1 MDRVPEINLGDID
14 NVQDMSRA
22 LGDLA
27 SQLREVRDSM
37 PADQFRE
44 LNNRLTTARTN
55 LNNAANAV
63 NVARQSYELLTAQVK
78 ATRGAMEAAQNI
90 PDPSVRA
97 SRVQAYQQSLI
108 TLTQQ
113 QTAAAQ
119 DYARATSEASTV
131 QLAALAATRNALDID
146 TRTVARARQG
156 RASMS
161 ALSGAIREL
170 LEKIPGNGHL
180 MRLIARFGLTPLA
193 GWAGAAGLIIG
204 IVRRFY
210 ELDMAAKKFRENTG
224 LLTSQM
230 KFLAKDAREINL
242 SLADYGVSID
252 DAYNAQAALYG
263 AFQTTALITK
273 ESALNLAKWSVNLG
287 LAVAD
292 VAKIKSLFTS
302 ISASLGLSIDDTVL
316 LGVHL
321 AKAGGVA
328 PAQVMKDVAESSEAM
343 LMFMAKSPLALV
355 RATVEARRLGTT
367 IKSVAESAKGFLNY
381 QESISSELEASAI
394 VGVNLNFQ
402 RARELAFDK
411 KIIQSRKEAL
421 RVIEEGVDFTNLS
434 YYAQEQVAKAAQ
446 MTAEE
451 IIKMQNQRK
460 MLNALESSGLA
471 RDIELTKKWKKAL
484 QDVEDVQNGI
494 TGDILEQARAAANV
508 ADRQARLEMLANR
521 LRAAVDRLTDAFMPL
536 AEELFPQLESFVGYV
551 VDQLN
556 ALQVVVV
563 TNADGIRLLVD
574 TLKLFFKGVLFIA
587 REFVAAAT
595 DVATLV
601 YAISDGIGRIRNA
614 LGLGSRAT
622 GQIEEN
628 YNRVSDTARSLNSN
642 ISGIAQNTRSA
653 TSEVSRLG
661 QGTQN
666 VANNSGRVLSR
677 MAMINDQSR
686 RTNTTLSQTERITD
700 RVNRN
705 LQEAANSGLPEAL
718 DRVRYNQDEINQSQ
732 ERGSRGLI
740 WSLYILRAQISAWLS
755 IPRVLESIITKIGNI
770 GVKILEIF
778 KIDTTKFIGTILNI
792 IEKLNNFFGKIKNA
806 FDAIKNSAWVGK
818 LSTAFTKLKTVGGS
832 ILDYFG
838 KYAKYI
844 PIFGKLGLAVGRIA
858 LFFGKWITPIGWIYT
873 VVEAIYFSFKRFGA
887 LFESSEWINGKWYE
901 KIWLGIQTVGLVLY
915 DVLVSPFVKAYE
927 AISDWLGSSP
937 SPLGLEIVDGIA
949 SCGKMIFNSLITP
962 FTTAWKKIKEWRGAS
977 PSVLGLAINTGIAS
991 TNFKIFNSLI
1001 SPFSQAWKWIEE
1013 NKPDTEG
1020 LYGRPPDIAANAVRT
1035 VTHVIETRVSSEVN
1049 ISGIQELKTS
1059 NQQLIQVINTL
1070 IQVLRD
1076 STPRLGDTENRNIT
1090 GTSQPME
1097 AAINRL
1103 TDALRNGRINAVM
1116 DPRAAASAIAT
1127 ATN

>member
-1 MDRVPEINLGDID
+1 MDKIDLDDIN
-14 NVQDMSRA
+14 NVKDMAQA
-22 LGDLA
+22 LSSMA
-27 SQLREVRDSM
+27 SKLKDVGDSM
-37 PADQFRE
+37 PSDAF
-44 LNNRLTTARTN
+44 NRLSRTLSSVKTTFNQTI
-55 LNNAANAV
+55 NAAQEASENYGALKNQIDSV
-63 NVARQSYELLTAQVK
+63 KDAISALPNSPESEPIRTRYLQDLTRLTQEQV
-78 ATRGAMEAAQNI
+78 EAARIQ
-90 PDPSVRA
+90 SVTALAARSA
-97 SRVQAYQQSLI
+97 
-108 TLTQQ
+108 
-113 QTAAAQ
+113 TAAAI
-119 DYARATSEASTV
+119 
-131 QLAALAATRNALDID
+131 AALRNDAANMDALFNKAEK
-146 TRTVARARQG
+146 TKKG
-156 RASMS
+156 MG
-161 ALSGAIREL
+161 ALKEATESL
-170 LEKIPGNGHL
+170 LSKIPGVGQ
-180 MRLIARFGLTPLA
+180 LINLIGRFGLTPMA
-193 GWAGAAGLIIG
+193 GLAGAAGLIIG

-508 ADRQARLEMLANR
+508 ADRQARIEMLTNKF
-521 LRAAVDRLTDAFMPL
+521 RAAVDRLTDAFMPL
-536 AEELFPQLESFVGYV
+536 AEELFPQLESFVDYV
-551 VDQLN
+551 VDQMN
-556 ALQVVVV
+556 ALQVAVR

-574 TLKLFFKGVLFIA
+574 ALKIVFTGILFIGK
-587 REFVAAAT
+587 EFVAAAT

-601 YAISDGIGRIRNA
+601 YAITDVTGRLLRIFGLASNA
-614 LGLGSRAT
+614 S
-622 GQIEEN
+622 
-628 YNRVSDTARSLNSN
+628 SK
-642 ISGIAQNTRSA
+642 
-653 TSEVSRLG
+653 
-661 QGTQN
+661 
-666 VANNSGRVLSR
+666 
-677 MAMINDQSR
+677 INDQSR

-732 ERGSRGLI
+732 ERGRRGLI
-740 WSLYILRAQISAWLS
+740 WTAYTVRAQLQAQFAAWAT
-755 IPRVLESIITKIGNI
+755 IPSVLNSIIKVIRNV
-770 GVKILEIF
+770 GVKILRVFNINPM
-778 KIDTTKFIGTILNI
+778 DFINKMRIITDALSTFFENI
-792 IEKLNNFFGKIKNA
+792 KKP

-818 LSTAFTKLKTVGGS
+818 LSAAFTKLKTVGGS
-832 ILDYFG
+832 FLDFFG

-873 VVEAIYFSFKRFGA
+873 AVEAIYFSFKRFGA
-887 LFESSEWINGKWYE
+887 LFDSSEWKEAGFVKS
-901 KIWLGIQTVGLVLY
+901 IWLGLKTVGLVLY

-927 AISDWLGSSP
+927 AIKDWLGSSP
-937 SPLGLEIVDGIA
+937 SPLGLKIVEGIA
-949 SCGKMIFNSLITP
+949 SSGKMILENLISP
-962 FTTAWKKIKEWRGAS
+962 FSKAWNIIKEWRGPS
-977 PSVLGLAINTGIAS
+977 PSILGLLINAGISAS
-991 TNFKIFNSLI
+991 ALKIFNSLI
-1001 SPFSQAWKWIEE
+1001 SPFSRAWRWLKD
-1013 NKPDTEG
+1013 N
-1020 LYGRPPDIAANAVRT
+1020 RPSTDALFGSPRDMTAGAVQT
-1035 VTHVIETRVSSEVN
+1035 VTQNIETRISGEVN
-1049 ISGIQELKTS
+1049 IAGIREFNTSANELVRAI
-1059 NQQLIQVINTL
+1059 NILIQYIKDTAPKVGDSEKKGTISSINNNPELLETLKNLDNTL
-1070 IQVLRD
+1070 
-1076 STPRLGDTENRNIT
+1076 NRGIT
-1090 GTSQPME
+1090 
-1097 AAINRL
+1097 
-1103 TDALRNGRINAVM
+1103 AVM
-1116 DPRAAASAIAT
+1116 DPRAAASSIAS
-1127 ATN
+1127 ATT